1 MHSAKLLKSFTKND
15 NKISLI
21 ELKTTNRG
29 IIVEYESEG
38 NDVICFLNVEAE
50 EVEESWP
57 EHPLSTRE
65 HNYDLVYICKLA

>member
-29 IIVEYESEG
+29 IIVEYESDG
-38 NDVICFLNVEAE
+38 NDVICFLNVEA
-50 EVEESWP
+50 
-57 EHPLSTRE
+57 
-65 HNYDLVYICKLA
+65 